1 MAALLGKTRQEK
13 RAFNQVEL
21 VFTRLCTPHLR
32 EAGVEFKPGSH
43 NNYVMRIGYLL
54 NEYGIPLD
62 SAVTWA
68 VSKFGAD
75 YPQAGEIIANCY
87 AAQPDEFGK
96 AASLVKRLDVS
107 YKPSSDDN
115 SYASVLEIEE
125 FLSREIET
133 RRNLL
138 KDRLEYRPKR
148 KDFLRTAVAALPSS
162 FLQTAVAALPS
173 SLLSPQNGGGG
184 VTLSGFPSPQTGGDV
199 TQPDSISPQNCGGG
213 VLPTDSTSQQ
223 DAGDEDGGQTALSPQ
238 TAGDEDG
245 GQTAIVGSA
254 AVCQNRNS
262 NEVGRPQLS
271 GRDGNSSVADEPRFE
286 YLTDVVVKSLWVKMS
301 HERQVKLTDIYNV
314 LESDFSVPYNPL
326 HEYLR
331 SLRAWT
337 PEQPDYIAELAGT
350 VTVKGDESEQ
360 RLFAEY
366 LKKWLVGMVAAWL
379 NPEVVNHVV
388 LVFIGAQGVYKSTW
402 FNHLLPPELKEYY
415 CVKFDSTN
423 LNKDDLLLLSQNAL
437 VGLEEI
443 DVMTERIANFF
454 KATVTATNTNVRA
467 AYARYAEQREH
478 VASYCGTGNNPQ
490 FLNEAVSRRWLPF
503 IVEKIISP
511 LDHPFNH
518 EGIFSQALYLYQS
531 GFRYWFNSAEIE
543 VLNHHNRDFQTPSLE
558 EELISCCFRKP
569 GPEEIGQFFP
579 TSLVLKYIADNI
591 GSKLNAVKVGRAM
604 SSLGFKQ
611 KKSCGIRGWI
621 CIPMTPEEMI
631 AERKRRAMDNR
642 VGSEGD

>member
-1 MAALLGKTRQEK
+1 
-13 RAFNQVEL
+13 V
-21 VFTRLCTPHLR
+21 PHLK

-54 NEYGIPLD
+54 NEYGIPMD
-62 SAVTWA
+62 SAMTWA
-68 VSKFGAD
+68 AGKFGAD
-75 YPQAGEIIANCY
+75 YPQTANIIANCY

-96 AASLVKRLDVS
+96 AASLVQRLNVG
-107 YKPSSDDN
+107 YKPSPDESG
-115 SYASVLEIEE
+115 YASVLEIEE

-148 KDFLRTAVAALPSS
+148 KNFLRTASGTSLPDLLSPQTSCGVLPTS
-162 FLQTAVAALPS
+162 F
-173 SLLSPQNGGGG
+173 LSPQNGGGG
-184 VTLSGFPSPQTGGDV
+184 VTSSGFSSPQT
-199 TQPDSISPQNCGGG
+199 
-213 VLPTDSTSQQ
+213 
-223 DAGDEDGGQTALSPQ
+223 AGDEDGGQTALSPQ
-238 TAGDEDG
+238 NAGDEDG
-245 GQTAIVGSA
+245 CQTATEDSA
-254 AVCQNRNS
+254 AVCHNCNS

-271 GRDGNSSVADEPRFE
+271 VRDGNGSVSDEPRFE

-337 PEQPDYIAELAGT
+337 PGQPDYIAELAGT

-360 RLFAEY
+360 QLFAEY

-518 EGIFSQALYLYQS
+518 EGIFSQALHLYRS
-531 GFRYWFNSAEIE
+531 GFRYWFNAPEIE

-579 TSLVLKYIADNI
+579 TSLILKYIADNI
-591 GSKLNAVKVGRAM
+591 GSKLNAVKVGQAM
-604 SSLGFKQ
+604 RNLGFKQ

-621 CIPMTPEEMI
+621 CIPMTPEEMV
-631 AERKRRAMDNR
+631 AERKRRAMDSR
-642 VGSEGD
+642 VGLDDGKPVLNID